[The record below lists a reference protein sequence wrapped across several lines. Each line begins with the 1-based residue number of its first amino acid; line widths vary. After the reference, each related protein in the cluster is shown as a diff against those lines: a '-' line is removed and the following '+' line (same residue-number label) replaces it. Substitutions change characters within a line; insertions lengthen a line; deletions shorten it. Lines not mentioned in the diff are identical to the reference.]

1 MELLPEMAAQA
12 IGQGV
17 ARNQM
22 AQNPAWN
29 EDLNPVIGAL
39 QRGHYLLYCQHIVPL
54 KEHAGEAP
62 PTRLFHEILVR
73 LFEEER
79 RLLPPGMFFPMLQ
92 EQGLMSLLDCWVVS
106 QVLKLQSSALT
117 SRPGWNPPRNS
128 INLGEDS
135 VLDPEF
141 ATFVANQ
148 LDKWRPSAETICF
161 EVLSA
166 VVTDEIDAFEELVA
180 ALAPRGCGFAL
191 GGCSGSAEELE
202 LIDRLPLRFVKI
214 DGSLVRKVLISPAH
228 QARLVMIQKRCAAR
242 GIETIAEFV
251 EDIETRAVLTSL
263 GVDYAQGF
271 GIAAPVPFLAEI

>member
-1 MELLPEMAAQA
+1 
-12 IGQGV
+12 
-17 ARNQM
+17 M
-22 AQNPAWN
+22 AQNPEWN

-39 QRGHYLLYCQHIVPL
+39 QRGHYLLYCQHIVAL
-54 KEHAGEAP
+54 KEGDEDAAKP
-62 PTRLFHEILVR
+62 RLFHEILVR

-92 EQGLMSLLDCWVVS
+92 EQGLLSLLDCWVVS
-106 QVLKLQSSALT
+106 QVLKLQHAALA
-117 SRPGWNPPRNS
+117 SRPGWLPPRNS
-128 INLGEDS
+128 VNLGEDS

-148 LDKWRPSAETICF
+148 LDKWKPATETICF
-161 EVLSA
+161 EVLST
-166 VVTDEIDAFEELVA
+166 VVINEIDAFEELIA

-191 GGCSGSAEELE
+191 GGCNGSAEEME

-228 QARLVMIQKRCAAR
+228 QARVAQIQKRCSAR

-251 EDIETRAVLTSL
+251 EDVETRNVLTSL